1 MITILAVVG
10 FLALVQP
17 IAQGILTLVD
27 IATTTDKTVSW
38 RAQGCPVH
46 RLDGSLHYLCKKTA
60 AAKRQ

>member
-10 FLALVQP
+10 FLALVHP